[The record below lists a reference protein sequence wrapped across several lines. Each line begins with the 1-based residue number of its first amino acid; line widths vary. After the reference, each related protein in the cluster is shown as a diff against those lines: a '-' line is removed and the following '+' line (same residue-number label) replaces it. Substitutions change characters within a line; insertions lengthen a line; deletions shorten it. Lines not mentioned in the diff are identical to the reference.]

1 MGDGE
6 YGDARNRAVQTML
19 EDVHG
24 FAIPLPPFRPQPGE
38 LLLAPS
44 CAVEAG
50 DPAFHGEAVAAVV
63 EHAVLAAE
71 QDAGTQ
77 GHQDYRHTP
86 AVKPDRRQNNRDQQ
100 QRTDKDHPK
109 SLAHNDSQS

>member
-1 MGDGE
+1 MGDGD
-6 YGDARNRAVQTML
+6 YGDARNRAVQAML

-50 DPAFHGEAVAAVV
+50 DPAFQEIG
-63 EHAVLAAE
+63 
-71 QDAGTQ
+71 
-77 GHQDYRHTP
+77 R
-86 AVKPDRRQNNRDQQ
+86 
-100 QRTDKDHPK
+100 
-109 SLAHNDSQS
+109 AHV